1 MRITAIADTHMRHD
15 ELVLETGDVLIVA
28 GDICDR
34 GTLLEVRDVARWLS
48 EQPFEHVIL
57 IGGNHDSPLEDNA
70 EACHRIFE
78 EAGLIYLCDR
88 SVKIGGLEFWGAP
101 YTSMA
106 SNWAFGLGSEE
117 ALERAWSRIPADVD
131 VLITHTPPLGIGD
144 AGYLR
149 RFGSSSLAAKLP
161 DAAPRLHIFGHVH
174 EDGGAWVSGTT
185 CCVNSTTW
193 KAARAPTHVEIDP
206 ETKLVELAS
215 VPPKR
220 G

>member
-57 IGGNHDSPLEDNA
+57 TGGNHDSPLEDNA

-88 SVKIGGLEFWGAP
+88 SVRIGGLEFWGAP

-106 SNWAFGLGSEE
+106 RSWAFGLGSEE
-117 ALERAWSRIPADVD
+117 ALERVVPDPCFRRRADHTHAPA
-131 VLITHTPPLGIGD
+131 GD
-144 AGYLR
+144 RRRWLYSTLR
-149 RFGSSSLAAKLP
+149 ELVTRRQAA
-161 DAAPRLHIFGHVH
+161 
-174 EDGGAWVSGTT
+174 
-185 CCVNSTTW
+185 
-193 KAARAPTHVEIDP
+193 
-206 ETKLVELAS
+206 
-215 VPPKR
+215 
-220 G
+220 